1 MSRRK
6 RANPVRVAA
15 YVEEKQKLPHV
26 DESAI
31 SHADVENCKP
41 GHGTPVFI
49 EPPRLEERVWADF
62 YIFQLFMNERTIT
75 KYIQTLHHASRK
87 NFTEPSRGSD
97 TVLFTT
103 SPPLRHSGTNL
114 IKRYTRPLSFNR
126 NFYSCLEYRFQNQS
140 QSTKTTLPRADH
152 HHQCWHR
159 ARSINLPSWPKTAFS
174 WSRQFRLLQII

>member
-1 MSRRK
+1 MFSSSARKLFPPFCLNVWPRPPSPSSVSFQTLTCISSSNMSRRK

-75 KYIQTLHHASRK
+75 KYIKTLHHASRK

-114 IKRYTRPLSFNR
+114 IKRYNTPLSFNR
-126 NFYSCLEYRFQNQS
+126 NF
-140 QSTKTTLPRADH
+140 
-152 HHQCWHR
+152 
-159 ARSINLPSWPKTAFS
+159 
-174 WSRQFRLLQII
+174 